1 MLPIEKEMIGLIMR
15 GASTP
20 LDNIRVSVF
29 LVAWSTTLLAIIR
42 TAQHEREKQ
51 DAAQENSRENRGPT
65 AEGPAAEGERREA
78 QVGQG
83 GGSSFIQPAKRRI

>member
-29 LVAWSTTLLAIIR
+29 LVAWSASLLAILR
-42 TAQHEREKQ
+42 TVQ
-51 DAAQENSRENRGPT
+51 NGW
-65 AEGPAAEGERREA
+65 EA
-78 QVGQG
+78 QAATKENDPEILRSTFNRPADNGKAETTQDGKG
-83 GGSSFIQPAKRRI
+83 GDPSLQPAKRRA

>member
-29 LVAWSTTLLAIIR
+29 LVAWSASLLAILRTVQNGWEAQAATKENDPEIR
-42 TAQHEREKQ
+42 SSIFNRPADNGKAGTAQ
-51 DAAQENSRENRGPT
+51 
-65 AEGPAAEGERREA
+65 EGK
-78 QVGQG
+78 
-83 GGSSFIQPAKRRI
+83 GGSANFQPAKRRT